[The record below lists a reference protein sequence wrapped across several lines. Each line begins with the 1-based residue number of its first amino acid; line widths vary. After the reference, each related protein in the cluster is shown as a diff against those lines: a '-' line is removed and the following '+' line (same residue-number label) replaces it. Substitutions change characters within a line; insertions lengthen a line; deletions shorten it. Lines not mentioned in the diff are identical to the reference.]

1 MDTRQLFLRY
11 NAQTSPEPLG
21 LQVERA
27 EGVYLYDSNGKAYLD
42 LIGGISVSQTG
53 HGHPHVL
60 KAIREQSEKYLHVMV
75 YGEVIQSPQV
85 RYAEALC
92 KHLPPSLQS
101 VYFTSSGSEATEGAM
116 KLAKRATGRAQII
129 SCQEAYHGSTQG
141 ALSVMG
147 SAYWQDA
154 FRPLL
159 PGIAHYPYGSEELLQ
174 AISTETAC
182 VIVEALQA
190 EAGVRVPNHT
200 WLQALRRRT
209 AETGTLLILDE
220 IQTGFGRTG
229 TLFRMEAASVTPD
242 ILLLGK
248 ALGGGLPLGAFIAS
262 PELMRTLTHDPV
274 LGHITTFG
282 GHPLS
287 CAAGL
292 AAFEV
297 LLQENLHHEVGEK
310 EALFRS
316 LLVHPLIRKVNSC
329 GLLLA
334 VHVED
339 DAINRRI
346 INRCLQKGLFTDW
359 YLFAPHALRIAPPL
373 TISMAEIEKACSII
387 IESLD
392 EEGAA

>member
-27 EGVYLYDSNGKAYLD
+27 EGVYLYDANGKAYLD

-92 KHLPPSLQS
+92 KHLPSSLQS

-116 KLAKRATGRAQII
+116 KLAKRVTGRAQIL
-129 SCQEAYHGSTQG
+129 SCHEAYHGSTQG

-159 PGIAHYPYGSEELLQ
+159 PGIAQYPYGSEEMLQ
-174 AISTETAC
+174 AISAETAC

-190 EAGVRVPNHT
+190 EAGVRVPDHA

-229 TLFRMEAASVTPD
+229 TLFRMEAAGITPD

-297 LLQENLHHEVGEK
+297 LLQHHLHSEVAEK
-310 EALFRS
+310 EALFHR
-316 LLVHPLIRKVNSC
+316 LLVHPLIRKLSSC

-334 VHVED
+334 AHVED
-339 DAINRRI
+339 YALNRRVI
-346 INRCLQKGLFTDW
+346 DRCLQKGLFTDW
-359 YLFAPHALRIAPPL
+359 FLFAPHALRIAPPL
-373 TISMAEIEKACSII
+373 TISMDEIEKACGII
-387 IESLD
+387 LESLD